1 MGPLFIA
8 AQVCGIGGMIGMF
21 ISFQAKTTIKIAFTQ
36 CIACIF
42 LTTQFLLLGAWTGA
56 ALNALSLVRNII
68 YANGKK
74 KWAQGIIWPIV
85 FSVVN
90 VIFAIFTWAD
100 FFSLLPVIALI
111 LSNFALRI
119 KNAQVS
125 RMLTFPSS
133 PLWLTYDLHTGAY
146 LSIVT
151 EVLVMSSI
159 LLGLWR
165 YRKEK
170 KAI

>member
-8 AQVCGIGGMIGMF
+8 AQVCGIGGMIGLF

-36 CIACIF
+36 SIACIF
-42 LTTQFLLLGAWTGA
+42 LTTQFLLLG
-56 ALNALSLVRNII
+56 V
-68 YANGKK
+68 YANGEK